1 MQETP
6 PLAYTNFLYR
16 SHGEIREIQNQR
28 FRHQVALC
36 FRAHP
41 YYQDVFNRLKLKPAD
56 FQTIE
61 DVQKLPVTTKQD
73 MLRNPEAFRLIP
85 QSDFLPQ
92 ERILWDV
99 SYTTG
104 TTTGIPVPF
113 FNTTHDFFATLEALQ
128 RFCLFLGIT
137 ANDTVVNLYP
147 LTLFPHL
154 TLRLPYTLMALGAS
168 VVSPLTDTS
177 ALTSSGQRSLDEA
190 VRMIERHQGTVLIGI
205 ASYIRR
211 LLILAEQLDADFS
224 RVRLVQAVGEP
235 CPASTREEMRRRLLR
250 LGANPHDLAIK
261 SGFGS
266 TELQAAMGE
275 CVELSGNHHLTPDQS
290 YLEVLDEQS
299 HTPLPDGTPGLFV
312 ITHLDRRGTVVL
324 RYATGDL
331 TVISHQV
338 CPHCGGQ
345 GPRLVGNTVR
355 LFERVLFNGTLL
367 HPDVIKEAIASV
379 ESAQEYQIAFTRQ
392 SGGDPFSPDRLL
404 VRIAAQ
410 EAEQERIRADLT
422 TAVISAVSIRP
433 TIEFVDSES
442 ELFDPEKALKSTR
455 VVDLRPKEQ

>member
-1 MQETP
+1 
-6 PLAYTNFLYR
+6 
-16 SHGEIREIQNQR
+16 
-28 FRHQVALC
+28 
-36 FRAHP
+36 
-41 YYQDVFNRLKLKPAD
+41 
-56 FQTIE
+56 
-61 DVQKLPVTTKQD
+61 LPVTTKQD
-73 MLRNPEAFRLIP
+73 LLRNPEAFRLIP

-104 TTTGIPVPF
+104 MPVPF
-113 FNTTHDFFATLEALQ
+113 YNTTHDFFATLEGLQ

-147 LTLFPHL
+147 LTLFHHL
-154 TLRLPYTLMALGAS
+154 TSRFPSSLMALGAS

-177 ALTSSGQRSLDEA
+177 TLTSSGQRSLDEA
-190 VRMIERHQGTVLIGI
+190 VRMIERHQGTVLSGM

-211 LLILAEQLDADFS
+211 LLMRAEQFGADFS
-224 RVRLVQAVGEP
+224 QVRLVQAGGEP
-235 CPASTREEMRRRLLR
+235 CPAGTREEIRQRLLR
-250 LGANPHDLAIK
+250 LGANPHGLTIK
-261 SGFGS
+261 SSFGC

-275 CVELSGNHHLTPDQS
+275 CVEFSGSHHLTLDQS

-299 HTPLPDGTPGLFV
+299 HTSLPDGTPGLFV

-324 RYATGDL
+324 RYASGDL
-331 TVISHQV
+331 TAISHQV
-338 CPHCGGQ
+338 CPHCGWQ
-345 GPRLVGNTVR
+345 GPRLIGNTVR

-379 ESAQEYQIAFTRQ
+379 EGVEEYRIVFTRQ
-392 SGGDPFSPDRLL
+392 SGGDPSSPDRLL

-410 EAEQERIRADLT
+410 ETEQERLRANLT
-422 TAVISAVSIRP
+422 TAVISAVSIHP
-433 TIEFVDSES
+433 TIEFVGSEN

-455 VVDLRPKEQ
+455 VVDLRQKEH